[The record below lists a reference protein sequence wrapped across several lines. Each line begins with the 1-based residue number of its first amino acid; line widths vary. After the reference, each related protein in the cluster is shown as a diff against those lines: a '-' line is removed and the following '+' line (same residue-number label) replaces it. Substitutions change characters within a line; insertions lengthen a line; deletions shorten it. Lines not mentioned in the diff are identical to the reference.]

1 VAVGGSP
8 ESAAR
13 AGTLGLPMALAI
25 IGGRPERFVP
35 FAELHRRAA
44 AEARHE
50 PQPQLSINSHGY
62 VAETSQA
69 AGDEFFPPYAAMM
82 NRIGKERGWTGLTRQ
97 DFNALR
103 TKRGALV
110 VGSPDEVVEKI
121 LFQHELF
128 GHQRFMAQMSVGSL
142 PHAEVLRSIELF
154 GTEVAPAVRTEVARR
169 AA

>member
-1 VAVGGSP
+1 M
-8 ESAAR
+8 SAAP
-13 AGTLGLPMALAI
+13 G
-25 IGGRPERFVP
+25 
-35 FAELHRRAA
+35 
-44 AEARHE
+44 
-50 PQPQLSINSHGY
+50 
-62 VAETSQA
+62 
-69 AGDEFFPPYAAMM
+69 
-82 NRIGKERGWTGLTRQ
+82 ERGWTGLTRQ

-142 PHAEVLRSIELF
+142 PHAQVLRSIELF